1 MQKTNKIYTIDRSP
15 LYGLKSKR
23 KLSKLL
29 GVDHTHLDRLTSDEN
44 YYVQIKIRGSKER
57 ETQTPFG
64 ELDIAHKKIFK
75 LLSRIETPEY
85 LFSGKKGLS
94 YVNNAFIHKD
104 NDYFVIMDIEK
115 FYPNSRCEYIFRF
128 FRYTMHM
135 SEDISFL
142 LRDMICY
149 KNYIPT
155 GSSLSQIIAYWAY
168 KDIFNEIYNIAI
180 SHGYT
185 FSLYVDD
192 MTFSSKQRIKTDFHL
207 KINACLKKVGLKI
220 KRNKLKYYSKNQYK
234 LITGCIVTPDHL
246 LKVPNYIRENI
257 IEKLKGLTSVDLIS
271 ENQFNSLMGSIIS
284 AQQIEKEIFM
294 DTRRSLREYNAN

>member
-1 MQKTNKIYTIDRSP
+1 MRHNKIYSIEKSP
-15 LYGLKSKR
+15 LYGLKNKK
-23 KLSKLL
+23 KLSGLL
-29 GVDHTHLDRLTSDEN
+29 GIDHLHLEMLTSDDN
-44 YYVQIKIRGSKER
+44 YYIQKKIRGSKER

-75 LLSRIETPEY
+75 FLSRIETPEY

-94 YVNNAFIHKD
+94 YVNNASFHKD

-115 FYPNSRCEYIFRF
+115 FYPNSRGEYIFRF
-128 FRYTMHM
+128 FRYTMNM

-168 KDIFNEIYNIAI
+168 KDVFNEIYNIAI

-207 KINACLKKVGLKI
+207 EINACLQRVGLKI
-220 KRNKLKYYSKNQYK
+220 KRNKLKYYSKNHYK

-246 LKVPNYIRENI
+246 LKVPNYIRKNI
-257 IEKLKGLTSVDLIS
+257 VKKLKGLASVNLLS
-271 ENQFNSLMGSIIS
+271 ENQFSSLMGSIIS

-294 DTRRSLREYNAN
+294 DSRRYLKKYDFK